1 MPSRE
6 VEIVN
11 KLGVHLR
18 AAAGFVQLA
27 DTYPCQVWVHKD
39 GRRSNGKSIL
49 SVLALGA
56 PRGERISIETSGPRA
71 EEALAALVKFVSD
84 KFGEPD

>member
-27 DTYPCQVWVHKD
+27 DSFSCQVWVSRD

-56 PRGERISIETSGPRA
+56 PQGEKISIETTGPGSEA
-71 EEALAALVKFVSD
+71 ALAALVKFVSD
-84 KFGEPD
+84 RFGEPD